1 MDKSCA
7 LRRQELD
14 QLPGPGNSFEQ
25 KRCGR
30 RGNEAKHRLLH
41 GDRVEHLY
49 RCVACFK

>member
-1 MDKSCA
+1 MDKSYV
-7 LRRQELD
+7 LHRQELG
-14 QLPGPGNSFEQ
+14 QLPGLGNSFEQ

-30 RGNEAKHRLLH
+30 RGIEAKRRLLL